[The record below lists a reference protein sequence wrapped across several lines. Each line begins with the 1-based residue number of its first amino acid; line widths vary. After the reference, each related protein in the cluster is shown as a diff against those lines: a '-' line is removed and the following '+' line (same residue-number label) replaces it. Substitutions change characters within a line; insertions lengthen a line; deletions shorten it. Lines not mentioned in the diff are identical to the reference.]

1 MVLFG
6 TNFMTKNSIKVLK
19 NIFNTQLLAFGP
31 NKENLIYILIGI
43 VRILIDTLIFNYV
56 SHSMYI

>member
-1 MVLFG
+1 
-6 TNFMTKNSIKVLK
+6 MTKNSIKVLK